1 METVN
6 TLGRY
11 KDAVLESI
19 IKELALLTLMLVPN
33 DVFCFFRNRS
43 LAGSQNEKHQPGGTG
58 GRSGSRDH
66 NLHME
71 GTASGGDRSGDDS
84 WNYAF
89 ADWDVDKGTP
99 R

>member
-1 METVN
+1 M
-6 TLGRY
+6 
-11 KDAVLESI
+11 ASI
-19 IKELALLTLMLVPN
+19 SNI
-33 DVFCFFRNRS
+33 F
-43 LAGSQNEKHQPGGTG
+43 G

-99 R
+99 G

>member
-1 METVN
+1 
-6 TLGRY
+6 
-11 KDAVLESI
+11 
-19 IKELALLTLMLVPN
+19 
-33 DVFCFFRNRS
+33 
-43 LAGSQNEKHQPGGTG
+43 
-58 GRSGSRDH
+58 
-66 NLHME
+66 ME

>member
-1 METVN
+1 
-6 TLGRY
+6 
-11 KDAVLESI
+11 
-19 IKELALLTLMLVPN
+19 MLILCEEKGGDRMN
-33 DVFCFFRNRS
+33 LFFFRNRS

-99 R
+99 G

>member
-1 METVN
+1 
-6 TLGRY
+6 
-11 KDAVLESI
+11 
-19 IKELALLTLMLVPN
+19 MLILCEEIGGDRMNLFFV
-33 DVFCFFRNRS
+33 FFRNRS

-89 ADWDVDKGTP
+89 ADWNVDKGAP
-99 R
+99 G

>member
-1 METVN
+1 MLILCEEKGGDRMNLFFVF
-6 TLGRY
+6 LGT
-11 KDAVLESI
+11 A
-19 IKELALLTLMLVPN
+19 A
-33 DVFCFFRNRS
+33 C
-43 LAGSQNEKHQPGGTG
+43 QNEKHQPGGTG

-89 ADWDVDKGTP
+89 ADWNVDKGAP
-99 R
+99 G